1 MSVEVIK
8 PGMLTTLQ
16 DGGRRGHAHLG
27 IGRSGAFDAPAL
39 RIANALCGNPRDAC
53 ALEITL
59 LGPTLQFHAPACI
72 AVTGAPIPLRID
84 GREMP
89 RWAPVQL
96 PAGARLSLGAM
107 PRGCRSYL
115 AVQGGFDV
123 APVLGSRSTDLN
135 AAVGPFDGRPLRA
148 GDRLALAANDAS
160 VATCATPGWWLD
172 ARPWFADDAAQPLH
186 LLPARH
192 QVDLTDASRRALSE
206 AVFTVQADSNRTG
219 LRLQG
224 PPLAWQAPLE
234 MVSEGCVPGLLQL
247 PPSGQPIVFGV
258 ECPVSGGYPRIG
270 QVAAI
275 DLPRLAQAR
284 PGAVLRFEACT
295 LAAAWQALQKR
306 ERALADLETRI
317 ATRLSA

>member
-1 MSVEVIK
+1 MSVEVVK

-16 DGGRRGHAHLG
+16 DGGRSGYAELG

-39 RIANALCGNPRDAC
+39 RIANALCGNARDAC
-53 ALEITL
+53 VLEFTL
-59 LGPTLQFHAPACI
+59 LGPTLQFHTAAWI

-84 GREMP
+84 GRELP
-89 RWAPVQL
+89 RWAPVQVA
-96 PAGARLSLGAM
+96 AGARVGLGAM
-107 PRGCRSYL
+107 PRGCRGYL
-115 AVQGGFDV
+115 AVRGGFDV
-123 APVLGSRSTDLN
+123 EPILGSRSTDLH
-135 AAVGPFDGRPLRA
+135 AALGPFAGRALRA
-148 GDRLALAANDAS
+148 GDRLAIAAVDSPLSARAAS
-160 VATCATPGWWLD
+160 GWWLD
-172 ARPWFADDAAQPLH
+172 ARPWFAEDAAQPLQ

-192 QVDLTDASRRALSE
+192 QADLTDASRRALF
-206 AVFTVQADSNRTG
+206 AGAFTVQADSNRTG

-224 PPLAWQAPLE
+224 PSLVWQAPLE

-270 QVAAI
+270 QVAAT

-284 PGAVLRFEACT
+284 PGAVLRFAPCT
-295 LAAAWQALQKR
+295 LADAWHALQKR